1 MLKAI
6 CENKQPNM
14 KFIIIFLIFV
24 LFVLAMVFAYL
35 YLENQKPI
43 KEVCQPTEFNV
54 DGLVP
59 YSQWQ
64 TQYMDEVDDYDD
76 K

>member
-1 MLKAI
+1 
-6 CENKQPNM
+6 
-14 KFIIIFLIFV
+14 
-24 LFVLAMVFAYL
+24 MVFAYL